1 MIPASTP
8 VVPEAALEPV
18 EIARS
23 LRPLLAQHA
32 AQAEAQGRATD
43 EVIQA
48 LREAGLFRLMFPKR
62 AGGVGHKLITHT
74 STVAELGKACAGT
87 AWAFGL
93 LSSVTASVA
102 SMPAAVK
109 ERVFQT
115 GDELV
120 CSVAAPTGTAVACP
134 DGYVVSGSWGYA
146 SGSLHA
152 DWALNGVRILDA
164 QGQQVDAGFAL
175 LPLKG
180 SAQVTIQNTWH
191 VTGVAA
197 SGSNTVVAQEAVI
210 PAVQVLR
217 FSEMRR
223 AAANPA
229 AAAAMEPRDRWPMEP
244 LFPMVVLAPML
255 GAASGML
262 ELVLQGMPKRA
273 VIGRQFASQQDSQVM
288 VGQVGQAAME
298 IDTAWLQIRRAASML
313 DVTAQERPL
322 SGFEKARIQA
332 DCGHAMSQLRSAGE
346 RLMEVA
352 GPAAFALG
360 NPLQRL
366 WRDLNVGSRHTALQ
380 SRLSHELY
388 GRALL
393 GQASSLAL
401 LPSIGH

>member
-1 MIPASTP
+1 
-8 VVPEAALEPV
+8 
-18 EIARS
+18 
-23 LRPLLAQHA
+23 
-32 AQAEAQGRATD
+32 
-43 EVIQA
+43 
-48 LREAGLFRLMFPKR
+48 
-62 AGGVGHKLITHT
+62 
-74 STVAELGKACAGT
+74 
-87 AWAFGL
+87 
-93 LSSVTASVA
+93 
-102 SMPAAVK
+102 
-109 ERVFQT
+109 
-115 GDELV
+115 
-120 CSVAAPTGTAVACP
+120 
-134 DGYVVSGSWGYA
+134 
-146 SGSLHA
+146 
-152 DWALNGVRILDA
+152 
-164 QGQQVDAGFAL
+164 
-175 LPLKG
+175 
-180 SAQVTIQNTWH
+180 
-191 VTGVAA
+191 
-197 SGSNTVVAQEAVI
+197 
-210 PAVQVLR
+210 
-217 FSEMRR
+217 MRR

-273 VIGRQFASQQDSQVM
+273 VIGWQFASQQDSQVM